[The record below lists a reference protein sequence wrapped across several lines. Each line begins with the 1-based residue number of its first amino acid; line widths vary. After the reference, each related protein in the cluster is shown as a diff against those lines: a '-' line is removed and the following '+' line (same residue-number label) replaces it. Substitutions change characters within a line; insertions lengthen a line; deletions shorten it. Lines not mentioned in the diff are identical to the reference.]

1 MAAKTK
7 RKTAISMRN
16 AQLQREPAGRFTV
29 GGIGVAGVIEE
40 LRSGTAA
47 SRLGERQRAGG
58 GVIIKNFRVAAP
70 LDGGFELA
78 AGFVLTKM
86 LVKQV
91 AEKLLVQ
98 GAIGFSFQR
107 LFHLPQQ
114 GHVGECCFAKAF
126 FARLN
131 FTLPKDLAPPRN
143 RHLAFLDPQK
153 T

>member
-29 GGIGVAGVIEE
+29 GGIGVASAFEE
-40 LRSGTAA
+40 VRSGTAA
-47 SRLGERQRAGG
+47 SSLGERQLAGG

-98 GAIGFSFQR
+98 GAIGFGFQG

-114 GHVGECCFAKAF
+114 GHVAECRFAKD
-126 FARLN
+126 RV
-131 FTLPKDLAPPRN
+131 
-143 RHLAFLDPQK
+143 
-153 T
+153 